1 MQYMCYYALFSIN
14 YSVRVTSC
22 IMTIIFGVKKNRGK
36 YYLLIP
42 YHHTILYHLYLRNIL
57 TYMVVPGGHQE
68 AKYSGGGR
76 KFVKPAKY
84 YDEVLRST
92 TSKKKFAKYYAKTF
106 A

>member
-57 TYMVVPGGHQE
+57 TIYMVVPGGHQE

-76 KFVKPAKY
+76 KFVKPTKY
-84 YDEVLRST
+84 YGEVLRST
-92 TSKKKFAKYYAKTF
+92 TSKKKNLR
-106 A
+106 